1 MLTTLFCTIFV
12 RVHRGIHE
20 VKEPVAQ
27 SHGAAADS
35 DSMRAVGGGY
45 AESLVQGHVSAED
58 EEDEAPLVRKPF
70 SGAKAEAKGST
81 PNAAEKLFAARKSR
95 TSIDNEAK
103 ARNPNDTVT
112 MVKDHVQM
120 STILTE
126 SAQKGFQHSLEGLEC
141 LSFLRK
147 RLLPVAISVMVCMN
161 SSCLVIRCWRSGVA
175 LSERTEESCCNVVG
189 PCASRWYWTG

>member
-1 MLTTLFCTIFV
+1 MASRLPME
-12 RVHRGIHE
+12 E
-20 VKEPVAQ
+20 VTEPV
-27 SHGAAADS
+27 
-35 DSMRAVGGGY
+35 

-95 TSIDNEAK
+95 TSIDSEAK

-126 SAQKGFQHSLEGLEC
+126 SAQKGFQHRLEGLEC
-141 LSFLRK
+141 LSFLR
-147 RLLPVAISVMVCMN
+147 
-161 SSCLVIRCWRSGVA
+161 
-175 LSERTEESCCNVVG
+175 T
-189 PCASRWYWTG
+189 